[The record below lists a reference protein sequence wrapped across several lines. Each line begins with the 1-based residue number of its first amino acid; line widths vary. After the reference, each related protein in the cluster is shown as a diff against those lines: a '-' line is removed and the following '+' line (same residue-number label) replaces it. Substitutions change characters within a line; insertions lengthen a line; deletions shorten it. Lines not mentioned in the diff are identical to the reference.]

1 DEQWQKSV
9 SQALPVLPAER
20 RERLAAAVGIAPAEA
35 ATVVT
40 LDLDDLVLSAVAA
53 GAPVRTAFNRAANEV
68 ASAIEAA
75 PFLDAA
81 AFAKLCSMEGAG
93 ELTASQ
99 AKEVLAELLR
109 TGGDQIGRAHVRTP
123 VT

>member
-1 DEQWQKSV
+1 
-9 SQALPVLPAER
+9 
-20 RERLAAAVGIAPAEA
+20 
-35 ATVVT
+35 
-40 LDLDDLVLSAVAA
+40 LSAVAA
-53 GAPVRTAFNRAANEV
+53 GAPAKTAFNRAANEV

-75 PFLDAA
+75 QFLDAG

-109 TGGDQIGRAHVRTP
+109 DGGDPADIAKTKGFEALSDDALVAAVDEAIAANP
-123 VT
+123 ADWDAFVGGNEK